1 MRGVS
6 TVPFLAVRYR
16 SAIIFLTVLLLAGA
30 LVHRFYTLGGPYF
43 VPPQTV
49 QDHVWPEPFP
59 SRDVLV
65 LAAKAE
71 PLLPRGETVTAIE
84 PAQAPNYDVTLYL
97 AAAGLMP
104 RHHLLPPKFD
114 GSAPLPRFVLA
125 VREPFEHASYRL
137 LRELPEGRI
146 YEVTR

>member
-1 MRGVS
+1 VH
-6 TVPFLAVRYR
+6 R
-16 SAIIFLTVLLLAGA
+16 SPIILLTSLLLAAA

-43 VPPQTV
+43 VAPVTV
-49 QDHVWPEPFP
+49 QDHVWPQPFP

-71 PLLPRGETVTAIE
+71 RLLPRGETVTAIE

-97 AAAGLMP
+97 AAAGVMP

-114 GSAPLPRFVLA
+114 AKLDGGTALPRYVLA
-125 VREPFEHASYRL
+125 VREPFAHPSYRL

-146 YEVTR
+146 YEVIR